1 MKHLTDGLNV
11 ATLKPERKAE
21 RTKYLNKMNCPY
33 DQLEKTLVMLLQ
45 NKVDTFTIA
54 IVPKS
59 QQTASSCIA
68 AKPTWFESSRPQS
81 SDGTSRVCNKKILVD
96 YYIITWMSEEKL

>member
-1 MKHLTDGLNV
+1 
-11 ATLKPERKAE
+11 
-21 RTKYLNKMNCPY
+21 MNCPY

-54 IVPKS
+54 IVAKGNYS
-59 QQTASSCIA
+59 SSFGNRRLASKGGVPLGSG
-68 AKPTWFESSRPQS
+68 SR
-81 SDGTSRVCNKKILVD
+81 GTSIGKQKVLVD

>member
-1 MKHLTDGLNV
+1 MSRLTDGLSV

-21 RTKYLNKMNCPY
+21 RTKYLNRQNCPY

-54 IVPKS
+54 IV
-59 QQTASSCIA
+59 
-68 AKPTWFESSRPQS
+68 AKNPLQLATNRPMAK
-81 SDGTSRVCNKKILVD
+81 VLVD